1 MDEALSIA
9 EQPAVVPL
17 TAEQPLEEEL
27 SLRSG
32 RGRLML
38 GTITAAHF
46 GHHTSNSLLNPLLP
60 LIRDT
65 FALSYAQSGFAV
77 SAYSLSLGLSNG
89 PIGLL
94 ADRVGPRKVI
104 VFGLL
109 LTGVVSVALAQA
121 GDYAQ
126 LLILLLSLGIISGTY
141 HAPAAAL
148 ISRLFSPRVRGA
160 AMGFHITGGHFSFF
174 AAPLLAAYLA
184 TTTGTWRTA
193 YLYFALVPIVLGVAL
208 WIITPPDRI
217 SRTTGDFLAPFRE
230 IRTVFRTIGPLVSLS
245 VAFQVGIAAMSAFL
259 ALYFVD
265 ARGIAPA
272 IAAAAFG
279 YTQLVGIVGAPLGG
293 WLSDRLGRRT
303 PILISLGAIGPA
315 VYLITITPNDLLV
328 IPLTIFGLAFSM
340 RSTATEVLVMDAA
353 PAARRGAVLG
363 AYYLAAQPI
372 GGIAAPI
379 FGLIAGA
386 IGIALAFSWM
396 GILLVIMSVAAVALG
411 RGMSAG

>member
-1 MDEALSIA
+1 
-9 EQPAVVPL
+9 
-17 TAEQPLEEEL
+17 
-27 SLRSG
+27 
-32 RGRLML
+32 ML
-38 GTITAAHF
+38 ATITAAHF
-46 GHHTSNSLLNPLLP
+46 AHHTSNSLLNPLLP

-94 ADRVGPRKVI
+94 ADRIGPRKVM

-109 LTGVVSVALAQA
+109 FTGVVSVALAQA
-121 GDYAQ
+121 GDYVQ

-148 ISRLFSPRVRGA
+148 ITRLFSSRVRGA
-160 AMGFHITGGHFSFF
+160 AMGFHITGGHLSFF

-184 TTTGTWRTA
+184 TTTGTWRTP
-193 YLYFALVPIVLGVAL
+193 YLLFAVVPVVLAVVL
-208 WIITPPDRI
+208 WLITPSDRI
-217 SRTTGDFLAPFRE
+217 VRTSGDFLAPFRE

-245 VAFQVGIAAMSAFL
+245 IAFQVGIASMTAFL
-259 ALYFVD
+259 ALYLVD

-272 IAAAAFG
+272 IAAVAFG
-279 YTQLVGIVGAPLGG
+279 YTQLVGMFGAPFGG

-303 PILISLGAIGPA
+303 PILIALGIIGPA
-315 VYLITITPNDLLV
+315 TYLISITPNDLLL

-340 RSTATEVLVMDAA
+340 RGTATEVLVMDTA
-353 PAARRGAVLG
+353 PAGRRGAVLG

-372 GGIAAPI
+372 GGIATPI
-379 FGLIAGA
+379 FGLVAGA
-386 IGIALAFSWM
+386 VGISAAFS
-396 GILLVIMSVAAVALG
+396 GIGLLLAVMSVAAVIVG
-411 RGMSAG
+411 RGMSQG